1 MAGHRP
7 PQRSKE
13 KSARSWANPSRLLW
27 LFLLLAVLFPPP
39 ATWAA
44 KGHPTKGHQTKEK
57 AKATPTHAISF
68 DYSITADGHNELL
81 IQGDAPIKNHKS
93 FLLTNPSR
101 LVLDIPGVTL
111 HGNTVELP
119 VNRPELSRIRIARHP
134 DKVRF
139 VFDLTEETNVRHTVT
154 EQNNGLKVMLL
165 LAGDEATPQSAAAAD
180 TQEPVEIQPSP
191 APDNQVQTLAPS
203 DLETVFGSQRIS
215 IIFNKTP
222 IRDFAKYL
230 SEKSGRRIEVSPDL
244 ATSVSLRFTEVP
256 LHAVVNAAAD
266 TIGFDLQQDGERIIL
281 LPASQRPQADG
292 QKNGEAS
299 QETSPL

>member
-1 MAGHRP
+1 MAGYKP
-7 PQRSKE
+7 PPHIE
-13 KSARSWANPSRLLW
+13 KRTARSWAIPSRLLW
-27 LFLLLAVLFPPP
+27 LFLLLAILFPHS

-44 KGHPTKGHQTKEK
+44 KGHTTKGHQTKEK
-57 AKATPTHAISF
+57 ANPPSTQAISF
-68 DYSITADGHNELL
+68 DYSITADGHDELL

-111 HGNTVELP
+111 QGNTLELP

-139 VFDLTEETNVRHTVT
+139 VFDLTEEKNVRHTVT
-154 EQNNGLKVMLL
+154 EQDNGLKVMLS
-165 LAGDEATPQSAAAAD
+165 LAEDEAAPQSAAAAD
-180 TQEPVEIQPSP
+180 TQQPVEIQPSP
-191 APDNQVQTLAPS
+191 APGSQFQTLAPS
-203 DLETVFGSQRIS
+203 DMETIFGSQRVS
-215 IIFNKTP
+215 IVFNKTP

-230 SEKSGRRIEVSPDL
+230 SEKSGRRLEVSPEL

-256 LHAVVNAAAD
+256 LHALVNAAAD
-266 TIGFDLQQDGERIIL
+266 TIGFVLQQDGDRIIL
-281 LPASQRPQADG
+281 HPASQQPHTPG
-292 QKNGEAS
+292 QKKGEAS

>member
-1 MAGHRP
+1 MAGYKP
-7 PQRSKE
+7 PPRIKE
-13 KSARSWANPSRLLW
+13 RTARSWATPSRLLW
-27 LFLLLAVLFPPP
+27 LFPLLAILFSLP
-39 ATWAA
+39 AAWAA
-44 KGHPTKGHQTKEK
+44 QGHPTKGRQTK
-57 AKATPTHAISF
+57 APPTRAISF
-68 DYSITADGHNELL
+68 DYSITADGQNELL

-134 DKVRF
+134 GKVRF
-139 VFDLTEETNVRHTVT
+139 VFDLTEEKNVRHTVT
-154 EQNNGLKVMLL
+154 EQNNGLKVMLS
-165 LAGDEATPQSAAAAD
+165 LAEDEAAPQSAAAVAD
-180 TQEPVEIQPSP
+180 TQEPAEIQPSP
-191 APDNQVQTLAPS
+191 APDSQFQTLAPS
-203 DLETVFGSQRIS
+203 DLETVFGSQRVS

-230 SEKSGRRIEVSPDL
+230 SEKSGRRIEVSPEL

-256 LHAVVNAAAD
+256 LHALATAAAD
-266 TIGFDLQQDGERIIL
+266 TIGFALQQDGERIVL
-281 LPASQRPQADG
+281 HPASQHPQADG